1 MISSQLHGKLST
13 PDILTKD
20 SVMECLSV
28 QIFCLLKTKRDV
40 QRPCTKEK
48 KKKAHGITV
57 EHNCFVDIEGLSG
70 FFKERLNFSIPALTL

>member
-1 MISSQLHGKLST
+1 MIRPQLHGKLST

-28 QIFCLLKTKRDV
+28 QIFCLLKTKGDV

-48 KKKAHGITV
+48 RKKKPMCAVTV
-57 EHNCFVDIEGLSG
+57 EHNCFVDIVGLSG
-70 FFKERLNFSIPALTL
+70 YF